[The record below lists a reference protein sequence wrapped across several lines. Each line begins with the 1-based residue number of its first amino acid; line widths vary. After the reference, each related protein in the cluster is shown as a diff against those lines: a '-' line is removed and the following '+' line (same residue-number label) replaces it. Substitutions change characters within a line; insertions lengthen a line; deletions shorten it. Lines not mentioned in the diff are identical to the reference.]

1 MDVILS
7 TILKNSHY
15 SKRSNRQTEYEHD
28 NNLMASNN
36 MVHSMTFKGCLKL
49 KSTTLANNTFKKSF
63 SDCGSYVF

>member
-15 SKRSNRQTEYEHD
+15 SKRSIRQTEYEHD

-36 MVHSMTFKGCLKL
+36 MVPSMTFKGCLKL
-49 KSTTLANNTFKKSF
+49 KSTILANNTFKKSF
-63 SDCGSYVF
+63 SDCGSCVF